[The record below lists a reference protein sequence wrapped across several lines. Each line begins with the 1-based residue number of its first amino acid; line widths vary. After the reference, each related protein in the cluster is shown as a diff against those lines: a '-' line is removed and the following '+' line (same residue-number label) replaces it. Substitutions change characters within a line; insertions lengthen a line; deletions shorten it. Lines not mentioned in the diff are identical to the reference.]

1 MISLKRH
8 KKENT
13 LKIGK
18 LTSHSSSF
26 GYGKNVLSYLLF
38 VNLKRKFIFMFPVKG
53 YSIIINSNAIMSP
66 KKWTTHLSWF
76 LFLQK
81 TRILKDLSVHY
92 IKRDIK
98 TN

>member
-1 MISLKRH
+1 
-8 KKENT
+8 
-13 LKIGK
+13 
-18 LTSHSSSF
+18 
-26 GYGKNVLSYLLF
+26 
-38 VNLKRKFIFMFPVKG
+38 MFPVKG
-53 YSIIINSNAIMSP
+53 YSIIINSNAIMSQ

>member
-1 MISLKRH
+1 
-8 KKENT
+8 
-13 LKIGK
+13 
-18 LTSHSSSF
+18 
-26 GYGKNVLSYLLF
+26 
-38 VNLKRKFIFMFPVKG
+38 MFPVKG